1 MAAFPASG
9 RPPTQRSAAEGQPPS
24 APPPPAITS
33 TARRPTSLPNGAAT
47 ASILHRATPT
57 SFLHARRHLL
67 SPRLPPYVSP
77 PARCRVSPN
86 RFPQPARRRSHRP
99 TSNRQRAAATH
110 TPRRPFRTDL
120 ATAPAPPSSLSPA
133 SKGSTAAGLADALP
147 SPASRAARRRQVHPL
162 QVRGRHPR
170 QFTREANGIPQG
182 GGFLDLLPLSC
193 PSPLPRG
200 AHQRSARQF
209 TRRLTR
215 GVHRSLFPESTSVHV
230 DCPGASTS

>member
-1 MAAFPASG
+1 MRA
-9 RPPTQRSAAEGQPPS
+9 T
-24 APPPPAITS
+24 TYC
-33 TARRPTSLPNGAAT
+33 RRGCLPTSHRRRAAALPRIASHCQPTVAAT
-47 ASILHRATPT
+47 APLPT
-57 SFLHARRHLL
+57 ASTL
-67 SPRLPPYVSP
+67 
-77 PARCRVSPN
+77 
-86 RFPQPARRRSHRP
+86 PQP
-99 TSNRQRAAATH
+99 ATH